1 MNASQTANPFQT
13 NRIEISTLLLR
24 IQFQLNMLSPVFMP
38 KPIRFVS
45 QKHMFARRFSAD
57 SGAGVPPCP
66 FDPVTRDNVSPNT
79 TSTNPSL

>member
-1 MNASQTANPFQT
+1 
-13 NRIEISTLLLR
+13 
-24 IQFQLNMLSPVFMP
+24 MP